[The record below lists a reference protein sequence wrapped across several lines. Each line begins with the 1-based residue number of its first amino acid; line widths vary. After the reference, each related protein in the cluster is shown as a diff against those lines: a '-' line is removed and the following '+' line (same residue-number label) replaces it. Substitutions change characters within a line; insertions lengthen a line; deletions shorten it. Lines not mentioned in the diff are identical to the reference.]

1 MNYQTS
7 FTLNKAHYNECFEQS
22 QSITPKSN
30 RRYFKTGA
38 LALLGFF
45 FYLTKRDG
53 LSAHLGAFFFI
64 LAFVDALSVLY
75 AQAWWVNRQMFSK
88 AAGNKVQIK
97 ISETGLEIKSDFV
110 NKVINF
116 ADISSVKS
124 TEKGIILML
133 STGGNSYLS
142 KNHFSAEAWQF
153 LLAKLVE

>member
-30 RRYFKTGA
+30 RRYFKAGA
-38 LALLGFF
+38 LALFGFF
-45 FYLTKRDG
+45 FYLTEIDG

-64 LAFVDALSVLY
+64 LAFVDVLSVIY

-88 AAGNKVQIK
+88 AAGNEVQIEL
-97 ISETGLEIKSDFV
+97 SEVGLEIKSDFV
-110 NKVINF
+110 NQVINF

-133 STGGNSYLS
+133 NEGGNSYIS
-142 KNHFSAEAWQF
+142 KSHFSDDAWQF
-153 LLAKLVE
+153 LLGKLV